1 MEQSESATGYA
12 PDGGADGSAS
22 SSGRTRKAAD
32 AGPLDK
38 LASFLEVQRKDMVPM
53 FEMCLLMF
61 LWGLA
66 NNLNDILIKQFKKA
80 FELGNL
86 QAVSASL
93 GQALHRWPLTD
104 HRPPVPWSAGPGP
117 KRLLHRILCRSAVCI
132 DGGKQVR
139 LQA

>member
-12 PDGGADGSAS
+12 PGPEGSAS
-22 SSGRTRKAAD
+22 SAGRAMKVAKVPGV
-32 AGPLDK
+32 GPLDK
-38 LASFLEVQRKDMVPM
+38 LASFLEVQRNDMVPM

-93 GQALHRWPLTD
+93 GPTLHRVAAD
-104 HRPPVPWSAGPGP
+104 
-117 KRLLHRILCRSAVCI
+117 
-132 DGGKQVR
+132 
-139 LQA
+139 

>member
-1 MEQSESATGYA
+1 MQADTGL
-12 PDGGADGSAS
+12 
-22 SSGRTRKAAD
+22 
-32 AGPLDK
+32 LDR

-86 QAVSASL
+86 QAVRLPANPMYHSQTSSRR
-93 GQALHRWPLTD
+93 ALDLSPL
-104 HRPPVPWSAGPGP
+104 R
-117 KRLLHRILCRSAVCI
+117 VC
-132 DGGKQVR
+132 
-139 LQA
+139 

>member
-22 SSGRTRKAAD
+22 SSGRTMKAAD

-86 QAVSASL
+86 QAVSAHAPVT
-93 GQALHRWPLTD
+93 QLT
-104 HRPPVPWSAGPGP
+104 HPRSRPHSDKPSIAG
-117 KRLLHRILCRSAVCI
+117 R
-132 DGGKQVR
+132 
-139 LQA
+139 

>member
-12 PDGGADGSAS
+12 PDGGADSSAS
-22 SSGRTRKAAD
+22 SSGRAMKPATAAD
-32 AGPLDK
+32 VGPLDK
-38 LASFLEVQRKDMVPM
+38 LSSFLDVQRKDMVPM

-93 GQALHRWPLTD
+93 GPT
-104 HRPPVPWSAGPGP
+104 
-117 KRLLHRILCRSAVCI
+117 LHRISR
-132 DGGKQVR
+132 
-139 LQA
+139 

>member
-1 MEQSESATGYA
+1 MEQSESTTGYA
-12 PDGGADGSAS
+12 HTPDGGGDGSAS
-22 SSGRTRKAAD
+22 SSGHTMKVAD
-32 AGPLDK
+32 HSGPLDK

-93 GQALHRWPLTD
+93 GPTLHRVAAD
-104 HRPPVPWSAGPGP
+104 
-117 KRLLHRILCRSAVCI
+117 
-132 DGGKQVR
+132 
-139 LQA
+139 